1 MIIKLR
7 KIGNSIGLILPKNV
21 IENLNL
27 KEGDV
32 LEILE
37 GEKSIKLFPQNP
49 EFALWAEAYNKA
61 NKNFK
66 NALQQLAK

>member
-1 MIIKLR
+1 MFIKLR

-21 IENLNL
+21 VEKLNL

-32 LEILE
+32 LEVL
-37 GEKSIKLFPQNP
+37 GENESIKLLPQNP

-61 NKNFK
+61 NTNYK

>member
-1 MIIKLR
+1 MVIKLR
-7 KIGNSIGLILPKNV
+7 KVGNNIGLILPKIV

-27 KEGDV
+27 EEGDV

-37 GEKSIKLFPQNP
+37 DNESIKLLPQNP
-49 EFALWAEAYNKA
+49 EFARWAEAYNKA
-61 NKNFK
+61 NTNYK

>member
-1 MIIKLR
+1 MVVKLR

-21 IENLNL
+21 IDNLHL

-32 LEILE
+32 LEIFE
-37 GEKSIKLFPQNP
+37 DKDSIKLLPQNP

-61 NKNFK
+61 NTNFK
-66 NALQQLAK
+66 NTLQQLAK

>member
-1 MIIKLR
+1 MVIKLR

-21 IENLNL
+21 IDNLHL

-32 LEILE
+32 LEIFE
-37 GEKSIKLFPQNP
+37 DKDSIKLLPQNP

-61 NKNFK
+61 NTNFK
-66 NALQQLAK
+66 NTLQQLAK